1 MLQAKDLIALEFKT
15 KDELL
20 ACLHII
26 FSENPEMYYE
36 LPGGTSV
43 IVAKQDL
50 VELAA
55 RLAEKQI
62 TYQKLKVI
70 SAGDAAVREIVNE
83 KRAEYV
89 TGRYFKKRTG

>member
-1 MLQAKDLIALEFKT
+1 MQAKDLIALEFKT
-15 KDELL
+15 KDDLL

-26 FSENPEMYYE
+26 FGENPGVYYE

-43 IVAKQDL
+43 IVAKRDL

-89 TGRYFKKRTG
+89 TGRHFKKRIG